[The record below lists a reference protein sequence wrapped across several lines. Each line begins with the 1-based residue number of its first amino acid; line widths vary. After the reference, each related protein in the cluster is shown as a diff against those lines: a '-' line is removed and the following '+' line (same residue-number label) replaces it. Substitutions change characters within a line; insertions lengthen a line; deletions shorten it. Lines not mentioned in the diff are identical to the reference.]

1 MADKRIDELEEATSI
16 TGTDLFVLEQANTA
30 KKLTGQT
37 MTNFLLALANGH
49 GGISTIAKTSST
61 VRILL

>member
-37 MTNFLLALANGH
+37 QTEYRMSV
-49 GGISTIAKTSST
+49 GGSDE
-61 VRILL
+61 RDEG